1 MYRAFWDTIFLIVGS
16 LLTYGQV
23 LENSTSLTTMALAPT
38 TTITAESAISSTA
51 RASTTA
57 VIQKFVAAAVHS
69 HFADCPESH
78 SHFCFH
84 GTCRFLIVEET
95 PACVCQP
102 GFIGMR
108 CEHADLLAV
117 VATNHTQHTVATM
130 LVLCVVASVLLIL
143 LCTLLNCCWRRG
155 ACRQRHNL
163 SHFSE
168 KPNRIIKGGTS
179 FCHPETGQLCFVCGF
194 TAL

>member
-1 MYRAFWDTIFLIVGS
+1 SSNVVVVVVVFFKGS

-23 LENSTSLTTMALAPT
+23 LENSTSLTTM
-38 TTITAESAISSTA
+38 
-51 RASTTA
+51 
-57 VIQKFVAAAVHS
+57 FVAAAVHS

-179 FCHPETGQLCFVCGF
+179 FCHPETGNSDQFISFLMTTC
-194 TAL
+194 LN